1 MKNMGRLGI
10 TLMLVCAVAG
20 FGLAAVY
27 AKTSPVIEKRAAE
40 DLLAAVKA
48 AIPGAEEIVEETKDG
63 ETYWLGKK
71 GGQTVG
77 AAMKVSSAGFREPI
91 EIMVGFDA
99 EGKVSSVAIVTLND
113 TPGIGTRVNDK
124 AFLDKFVGAENPMG
138 VDGIAGATV
147 SSSGVKGG
155 VKKAV
160 DFMADI
166 LGQATGPIDIA
177 SVPDGTYKGTG
188 LGLRELEVS
197 VTVSGGKIV
206 EVKIVRHDESA
217 GIADP
222 ALVGIPKAMVEQ
234 NKIDVDVVTGA
245 TFTSQGIIEA
255 VNNALKSFASAKG
268 AAAIDVSQIADGTYK
283 ATGLGLREL
292 EVSVTVSGG
301 KITEVKITRHDE
313 SAGIADPALAG
324 IPKAIVE
331 KQSVKVDAISG
342 ATFTSQGIMEA
353 VEKALAGAPKK

>member
-10 TLMLVCAVAG
+10 TLMLVCVVAG

-48 AIPGAEEIVEETKDG
+48 AIPGAEETTEETKDG
-63 ETYWLGKK
+63 ETYWIGKK
-71 GGQTVG
+71 AGQTVG

-91 EIMVGFDA
+91 ELMVGFDA

-124 AFLDKFVGAENPMG
+124 AFLDKFIGAENPMG

-147 SSSGVKGG
+147 SSSGIKGG

-160 DFMADI
+160 DFMAGI

-197 VTVSGGKIV
+197 VTVSGGKI
-206 EVKIVRHDESA
+206 
-217 GIADP
+217 
-222 ALVGIPKAMVEQ
+222 
-234 NKIDVDVVTGA
+234 
-245 TFTSQGIIEA
+245 
-255 VNNALKSFASAKG
+255 
-268 AAAIDVSQIADGTYK
+268 
-283 ATGLGLREL
+283 
-292 EVSVTVSGG
+292 
-301 KITEVKITRHDE
+301 TEVKITRHDE
-313 SAGIADPALAG
+313 SAGIADPALVG